1 LFKLGSTKKKE
12 GFLMAQSYKTSIN
25 FGLVYI
31 PVVLHAVIKPNDIG
45 FNMLDKP
52 LVLPLYTELTGFST
66 T

>member
-1 LFKLGSTKKKE
+1 
-12 GFLMAQSYKTSIN
+12 MAQSYKTSIN